1 MDMGGGLMG
10 GGMFIIFS
18 FIIFFPVNCI
28 IECLGPGWLYN
39 IMCFFY
45 VFSHVLC
52 RLFLGYVRLSKGYG
66 VHRRVG
72 ATRMSQK

>member
-1 MDMGGGLMG
+1 MDMGGGLMGGGMMG

-39 IMCFFY
+39 IMCFFTY
-45 VFSHVLC
+45 FHVC
-52 RLFLGYVRLSKGYG
+52 YAGFFWVTLG
-66 VHRRVG
+66 
-72 ATRMSQK
+72 

>member
-28 IECLGPGWLYN
+28 IECLGPGWFYN
-39 IMCFFY
+39 IMCFF
-45 VFSHVLC
+45 
-52 RLFLGYVRLSKGYG
+52 LSIFTCVMQAFFGL
-66 VHRRVG
+66 R
-72 ATRMSQK
+72 